1 MQAHHV
7 AIKHNQWFQT
17 DTGLFTSCDW
27 TYFYFFQT
35 QAHTCHVANH
45 KGTRLQSHTC
55 HVANKYNHFFCK
67 LTEASTY
74 TKEPGLHFSTY

>member
-7 AIKHNQWFQT
+7 AIKYNLWLQT
-17 DTGLFTSCDW
+17 NTGLFTSCNQ
-27 TYFYFFQT
+27 TYFYCFQT

-55 HVANKYNHFFCK
+55 LLETNITIVFCK
-67 LTEASTY
+67 LTDAIRHT
-74 TKEPGLHFSTY
+74 FF

>member
-7 AIKHNQWFQT
+7 SIKYNQWLQI
-17 DTGLFTSCDW
+17 DTGLFTNCDQ

-35 QAHTCHVANH
+35 QAHTFHVANY

-55 HVANKYNHFFCK
+55 FCCK
-67 LTEASTY
+67 QI
-74 TKEPGLHFSTY
+74 